1 MASSTA
7 QIHALGATYFTTSS
21 SSRKPSKT
29 VFLGQN
35 LNNRTLAFGLKQKKS
50 SSCRRNGGGHA
61 PLRVVAEKVVGIDL
75 GTTNSAVAAMEGG
88 KPTIVTNA
96 EGQRTTPSVVAYTK
110 NGDRLVGQIA
120 KRQAVVNPENTFFSV
135 KRFIGRK
142 MNEVDEESKQV
153 SYNVIRDENGNVK
166 LDCPAI
172 GKSFAAE
179 EISAQV
185 LRKLVDDASKFLNDK
200 VSKAVVTVPAY
211 FNDSQRTAT
220 KDAGRIAG
228 LEVLRIIN
236 EPTAASLA
244 YGFEKKNNETILVFD
259 LGGGTF
265 DVSVL
270 EVGDGV
276 FEVLSTSGDTHLGG
290 DDFDK
295 RIVDW
300 LASDFKKN
308 EGIDL
313 LKDKQALQRLTETA
327 EKAKMELSSLT
338 QTNISLPFIT
348 ATADGPKH
356 IETTIT
362 RGKFEELCSDLLD
375 RLKTPVQN
383 SLRDAKLSFSD
394 IDEVI
399 LVGGSTRIPAVQEL
413 VKKLTGKDPN
423 VTVNPDEV
431 VALGAAVQAGVL
443 AGDVSDIVLLD
454 VTPLSIGLETLGG
467 VMTKI
472 IPRNTT
478 LPTSKSEVF
487 STAADGQTSVEIN
500 VLQGEREFVRD
511 NKSLGS
517 FRLDGIPPA
526 PRGVPQIEVKFDIDA
541 NGILSVT
548 AIDKG
553 TGKKQDIT
561 ITGAST
567 LPGDEVERM
576 VKEAERF
583 AQEDK
588 EKRDAIDTKNQADSV
603 VYQTEKQLKE
613 LGDKVPGPVKEK
625 VEAKLGELKEAISGG
640 STQTMKD
647 AMAALNQEV
656 MQLGQSLYNQPGAGA
671 APGAGPAPGDSAGP
685 SESSSGK
692 GPDGDVI
699 DADFTDSK

>member
-1 MASSTA
+1 MASSNA
-7 QIHALGATYFTTSS
+7 QIHVLGGMGFA
-21 SSRKPSKT
+21 SSRKPNNHSPRT
-29 VFLGQN
+29 VF
-35 LNNRTLAFGLKQKKS
+35 FGLRLRNTSSLNATFLRLANVGNGKQY
-50 SSCRRNGGGHA
+50 NVG
-61 PLRVVAEKVVGIDL
+61 PVRVLNEKVVGIDL

-96 EGQRTTPSVVAYTK
+96 EGQRTTPTVVAYTK
-110 NGDRLVGQIA
+110 SGDRLVGQIA

-142 MNEVDEESKQV
+142 MAEVDEEAKQV
-153 SYNVIRDENGNVK
+153 SYKVIRDENGNVK
-166 LDCPAI
+166 LECPAI
-172 GKSFAAE
+172 GKQFAAE

-185 LRKLVDDASKFLNDK
+185 LRKLVDDASKFLNDN
-200 VSKAVVTVPAY
+200 VTKAVVTVPAY

-276 FEVLSTSGDTHLGG
+276 FEVLSTSGDTMSCNLFHLQ
-290 DDFDK
+290 

-300 LASDFKKN
+300 LAENFRRD

-327 EKAKMELSSLT
+327 EKAKMELSTLT

-356 IETTIT
+356 IETTLT
-362 RGKFEELCSDLLD
+362 RVKFEELCSDLLD
-375 RLKTPVQN
+375 RLKTPVEN
-383 SLRDAKLSFSD
+383 ALGDAKLSIKD
-394 IDEVI
+394 IAEVI

-413 VKKLTGKDPN
+413 VKKMTGKEPN
-423 VTVNPDEV
+423 LTVNPDEV

-454 VTPLSIGLETLGG
+454 VTPLSLGLETLGG

-472 IPRNTT
+472 IPRNTA
-478 LPTSKSEVF
+478 LPTSKSEAF

-548 AIDKG
+548 AVDKG

-567 LPGDEVERM
+567 LPGDEVDRM
-576 VKEAERF
+576 VKEAEKF
-583 AQEDK
+583 AKEDK

-613 LGDKVPGPVKEK
+613 LGDKVPAAVKEK
-625 VEAKLGELKEAISGG
+625 VEVKLRELKDMISGG
-640 STQTMKD
+640 STQGIKD

-656 MQLGQSLYNQPGAGA
+656 MQLGQSVYNQPGAATGPT
-671 APGAGPAPGDSAGP
+671 PGGETGP
-685 SESSSGK
+685 SDSSSSK
-692 GPDGDVI
+692 GSDGDVI
-699 DADFTDSK
+699 DADFSDSQ

>member
-1 MASSTA
+1 MAMSA
-7 QIHALGATYFTTSS
+7 PQIGFPTTTSS
-21 SSRKPSKT
+21 LKKSRNGVSLSSNRAM
-29 VFLGQN
+29 FFGQR
-35 LNNRTLAFGLKQKKS
+35 LNNGGISFRSSQLKMKRNPTS
-50 SSCRRNGGGHA
+50 GNGSMRISC
-61 PLRVVAEKVVGIDL
+61 EKVVGIDL

-135 KRFIGRK
+135 KRFIGRR
-142 MNEVDEESKQV
+142 MGEVDEESKQV
-153 SYNVIRDENGNVK
+153 SYRVVRDENGNVK
-166 LDCPAI
+166 LECPAI
-172 GKSFAAE
+172 GKQFAAE

-200 VSKAVVTVPAY
+200 VTKAVVTVPAY

-295 RIVDW
+295 RVVDW
-300 LASDFKKN
+300 LAAAFKRD

-327 EKAKMELSSLT
+327 EKAKMELSSLS

-362 RGKFEELCSDLLD
+362 RAKFEELCSDLLD
-375 RLKTPVQN
+375 RLKTPVEN
-383 SLRDAKLSFSD
+383 SLRDAKLSFKD
-394 IDEVI
+394 LDEVI

-413 VKKLTGKDPN
+413 VKKLTGKEPN

-443 AGDVSDIVLLD
+443 SGDVSDIVLLD
-454 VTPLSIGLETLGG
+454 VSPLSLGLETLGG

-511 NKSLGS
+511 NKSIGS

-526 PRGVPQIEVKFDIDA
+526 PRGVPQVEVKFDIDA

-576 VKEAERF
+576 VQEAERF
-583 AQEDK
+583 AKEDK
-588 EKRDAIDTKNQADSV
+588 EKREAVDTKNQAESV

-613 LGDKVPGPVKEK
+613 LADKVPTAVKGK
-625 VEAKLGELKEAISGG
+625 VESKLAELKDAIS
-640 STQTMKD
+640 SESIQTMKD

-656 MQLGQSLYNQPGAGA
+656 MQLGQSLYNQQPGA
-671 APGAGPAPGDSAGP
+671 AGPAPGSDASGPSGP
-685 SESSSGK
+685 SEKAS
-692 GPDGDVI
+692 DGDVI